1 MGRMKRR
8 EICVRKLEEITLFT
22 YTCPVHYGE
31 IVAKEGLRSPNE
43 STFVLELMIQK
54 VIVRV

>member
-1 MGRMKRR
+1 
-8 EICVRKLEEITLFT
+8 VRKLEEITLFT

-31 IVAKEGLRSPNE
+31 IVAKKGLGGPSE

-54 VIVRV
+54 VVVRV